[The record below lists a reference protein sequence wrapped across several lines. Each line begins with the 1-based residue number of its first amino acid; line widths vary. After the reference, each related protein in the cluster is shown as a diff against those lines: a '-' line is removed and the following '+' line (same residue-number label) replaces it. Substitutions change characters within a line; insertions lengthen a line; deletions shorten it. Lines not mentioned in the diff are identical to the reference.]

1 MYKRK
6 TETEEAAACSLQ
18 ENSLKTRIEK
28 LIDSMNPAN
37 YLQLQPEVARLK
49 IKLRAMRRD
58 VDFTMK
64 NQSDYGVRV
73 IESVKLNFNKP

>member
-18 ENSLKTRIEK
+18 EKSLRNKIDK
-28 LIDSMNPAN
+28 LIDSMNPGN
-37 YLQLQPEVARLK
+37 YLNIQPEVARLK
-49 IKLRAMRRD
+49 IKLRAMQREI
-58 VDFTMK
+58 DFTMK
-64 NQSDYGVRV
+64 NQADYGVRV